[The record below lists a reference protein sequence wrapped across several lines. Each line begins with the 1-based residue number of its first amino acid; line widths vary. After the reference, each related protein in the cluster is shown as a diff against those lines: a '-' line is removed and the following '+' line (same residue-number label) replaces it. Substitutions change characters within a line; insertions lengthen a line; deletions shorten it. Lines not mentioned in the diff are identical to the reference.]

1 MININTIISSFD
13 EEGTLLKWLK
23 KVEDALKNASLKT
36 VETVTIDDTSFQLK
50 FVFADDTFLLSP
62 TITSPKGAKGDTGPQ
77 GPQGEQGPVGPVGPV
92 GPQGNTGP
100 QGPVGPQGE
109 QGPAGKDATITA
121 ESVNAVMEGS
131 TDIVVD
137 MNDTSNKVAVRLDDT
152 FKNGLANKAELL
164 DNATLE
170 VKKATNGDPII
181 NLVAEFG
188 DKTKVN
194 STAKFNRTYFD
205 IQNGYITFDPLAVLP
220 VLYIHNIEIHA
231 TNYDANISILNDANF
246 NVDTSDILASMLNK
260 EDKYSALLTGTII
273 DKNQSKSFQ
282 LNDFNVN
289 EAVDSV
295 FLYYID
301 SSNQKNNILV
311 DNTAEVVDTYK
322 QLL

>member
-62 TITSPKGAKGDTGPQ
+62 TITSPKGAQGDT
-77 GPQGEQGPVGPVGPV
+77 GPQGEQGP
-92 GPQGNTGP
+92 
-100 QGPVGPQGE
+100 QGPVGP

-121 ESVNAVMEGS
+121 ESINAVMEGS
-131 TDIVVD
+131 ADIVVD
-137 MNDTSNKVAVRLDDT
+137 MNETNDKVAVRLDDN
-152 FKNGLANKAELL
+152 FKNGLANKDELL

-170 VKKATNGDPII
+170 VKKVSDGTPII

-194 STAKFNRTYFD
+194 SHAQFDRTYFD
-205 IQNGYITFDPLAVLP
+205 IKNGHITFDPLAVEP
-220 VLYIHNIEIHA
+220 ALYIHNIEIHT
-231 TNYDANISILNDANF
+231 TNYDANITILNSGNF
-246 NVDTSDILASMLNK
+246 SIDTSDVLATMLNK

-273 DKNQSKSFQ
+273 DKNHSKSFQ
-282 LNDFNVN
+282 LNDFNIN